1 MSFNPFHKLRDNIEA
16 IRIALAYQP
25 GDVLSAFIKA
35 PWRSA
40 PKFTKKEHTMNNS
53 IYTINK
59 GINKRIEFHGLRA
72 QYIWYFA
79 GLVLALMIL
88 FAALYI
94 IGAGTII
101 CLAVCGPVAL
111 FGAMKIFALSR
122 RYGEHGLM
130 KAMAR
135 KRVPRVLK
143 SYGRRFFQ
151 QLTYKENL
159 L

>member
-1 MSFNPFHKLRDNIEA
+1 
-16 IRIALAYQP
+16 
-25 GDVLSAFIKA
+25 
-35 PWRSA
+35 
-40 PKFTKKEHTMNNS
+40 MNNS

-59 GINKRIEFHGLRA
+59 GINKSIEFHGLRA

-79 GLVLALMIL
+79 GLMAALMTL

-101 CLAVCGPVAL
+101 CFIICGPAAV
-111 FGAMKIFALSR
+111 FGSMKIFALSR
-122 RYGEHGLM
+122 KYGEHGLM

-135 KRVPRVLK
+135 KQVPRVLK

-151 QLTYKENL
+151 QITTGGQMYEI
-159 L
+159 